1 MILWKTTDAKM
12 LSKLSRWKNVFA
24 VYALGIL
31 FKIFTKS
38 NIYWSKKKNMYYNF
52 LQNKKFVL
60 VKIWNWKSF
69 PINFLQYGFL
79 CNYEYFSGKAWLP
92 VSLGYKYEVT
102 YRSNS
107 SFCVEELHKLG
118 NGKKK
123 IAKLLKMSICTIR
136 AIINWRC

>member
-1 MILWKTTDAKM
+1 MHLVFC
-12 LSKLSRWKNVFA
+12 SKYSQNLTFIEV
-24 VYALGIL
+24 
-31 FKIFTKS
+31 
-38 NIYWSKKKNMYYNF
+38 KKKKHLFLQNMYHNF

-60 VKIWNWKSF
+60 VKIWNWKSI

-102 YRSNS
+102 YRPNS

-118 NGKKK
+118 NG
-123 IAKLLKMSICTIR
+123 
-136 AIINWRC
+136 

>member
-1 MILWKTTDAKM
+1 MQKCCPNWVGEKM
-12 LSKLSRWKNVFA
+12 SLLFMHLVFCSKYSQ
-24 VYALGIL
+24 
-31 FKIFTKS
+31 
-38 NIYWSKKKNMYYNF
+38 NITFIEVKKKNMYYNF

-60 VKIWNWKSF
+60 VKIWNWKSI

-123 IAKLLKMSICTIR
+123 IAKLLKMPICTIR